1 MAENMSTQFV
11 MTLDD
16 LSLSDSKICREGTAV
31 PTQLLAAYHVVLI
44 KQAIRKG
51 KQT

>member
-1 MAENMSTQFV
+1 MAESMSTQFV

-31 PTQLLAAYHVVLI
+31 PTQLLAAYMSY
-44 KQAIRKG
+44 
-51 KQT
+51 